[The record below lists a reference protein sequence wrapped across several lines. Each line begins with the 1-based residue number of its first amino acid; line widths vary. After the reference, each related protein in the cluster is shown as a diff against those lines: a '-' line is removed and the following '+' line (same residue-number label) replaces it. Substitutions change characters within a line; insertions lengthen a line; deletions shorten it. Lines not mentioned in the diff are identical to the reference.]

1 MGIAVRIDKVEQ
13 DKFKKTQFIHL
24 GDRAVF
30 IYNSCKLFIGQIVI
44 FIIGTSIFLVSPAKE
59 AKSSFCNFPFSDK
72 SKRRTK

>member
-30 IYNSCKLFIGQIVI
+30 IYNSCKLFIGQIII
-44 FIIGTSIFLVSPAKE
+44 FIIGTSIFPGK
-59 AKSSFCNFPFSDK
+59 PG
-72 SKRRTK
+72 